1 MTFLGKKGIF
11 LEKII
16 KILFLGE
23 IIGRPGRKAVLK
35 TLPNLLKKYNP
46 DFTLL
51 NAEQLAGGKGL
62 TLNTVLQMQ
71 DAGVDLMTT
80 GNHVWDKREFIE
92 FLDDRSIP
100 VIRPANYP
108 CGVPGRG
115 YQVIK
120 KESKALLVINL
131 MGRSFFRDHF
141 ESPFSK
147 ADEILKKHSGLDSCP
162 KVIIVDFHAETTSE
176 KVSLGFYLD
185 GRVSAMIGTH
195 THVPTH
201 DLKILKGGTIYVTD
215 IGMIAPEDS
224 ILGEKKEEVLKHHLT
239 QLPHRYK
246 VAPEGPCYFS
256 AIFMEISSKTGKAK
270 KVTKIKKIV
279 KI

>member
-1 MTFLGKKGIF
+1 MGV
-11 LEKII
+11 I

-23 IIGRPGRKAVLK
+23 AIGRPGRKAVLK
-35 TLPNLLKKYNP
+35 ALPNLLKKYNP

-51 NAEQLAGGKGL
+51 NGEQLAGGKGL
-62 TLNTVLQMQ
+62 TLNTVLEMQ
-71 DAGVDLMTT
+71 EAGIDLITT

-92 FLDDRSIP
+92 FLDDKSIP

-108 CGVPGRG
+108 PGVPGRG
-115 YQVIK
+115 YQIVEK
-120 KESKALLVINL
+120 DSKAILVMNL
-131 MGRSFFRDHF
+131 MGRSFFKDHYD
-141 ESPFSK
+141 SPFFK
-147 ADEILKKHSGLDSCP
+147 ADEILKNHSGLNSSP

-176 KVSLGFYLD
+176 KQSLGFYLD
-185 GRVSAMIGTH
+185 GRTSAVIGTH
-195 THVPTH
+195 THISTC
-201 DLKILKGGTIYVTD
+201 DLRILKGGTAYVTD

-224 ILGEKKEEVLKHHLT
+224 ILGEKKEAVIEHHLT

-246 VAPEGPCYFS
+246 VAPEGPCYFN
-256 AIFMEISSKTGKAK
+256 AVFMEISSKSGKAK